1 MILPGSLNRSTKPVT
16 CQTLQILDLEGNLV
30 DDLDEVTSL
39 EVGYGKRMLIKQKSV
54 DQLRYYETWDV
65 LILTNWCR
73 ISSLNSPNLKWWS
86 LARNAC
92 NEVWDYIVKSCRNI
106 SKWCMQWSILFQ
118 FVACL
123 RSSVTKTMGRC
134 VVTFH
139 SCQYFQRQVTFFVG
153 CNYYDNLRAII
164 CNQSYNK
171 NTDTIW
177 NSMNRFSTIPE
188 SKRDPMN
195 QWWTIPKNLWHFILN
210 PMNQH
215 PSRTH
220 LNLSNNNNNNNN
232 NNKSVTAL
240 NSNWSPK
247 I

>member
-139 SCQYFQRQVTFFVG
+139 SCQYFQRQATFFVG
-153 CNYYDNLRAII
+153 CNYYDNLRQSSAIDHTTKI
-164 CNQSYNK
+164 LTLYETQWIDSQPYRKANVTQWINGEPYPKTYDISY
-171 NTDTIW
+171 
-177 NSMNRFSTIPE
+177 
-188 SKRDPMN
+188 
-195 QWWTIPKNLWHFILN
+195 
-210 PMNQH
+210 
-215 PSRTH
+215 
-220 LNLSNNNNNNNN
+220 
-232 NNKSVTAL
+232 
-240 NSNWSPK
+240 
-247 I
+247 